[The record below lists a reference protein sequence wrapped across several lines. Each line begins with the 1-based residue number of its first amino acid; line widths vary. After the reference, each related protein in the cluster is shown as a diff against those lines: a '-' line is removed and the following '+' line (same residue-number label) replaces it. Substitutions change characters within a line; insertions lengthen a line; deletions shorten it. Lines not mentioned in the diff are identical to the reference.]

1 MKWVLRFLHHSW
13 TDKVLLVQAVFSS
26 RGDSTRPLPPFRFRH
41 CGSCW
46 QGRSSSAQKG
56 SSKPGYLGWSE
67 WLADTFPPSRHSRL
81 HVLFPGEAQCFGNQT
96 ELAKDVWPAQ
106 RSMIDQLGSLVMHG
120 NPALNP
126 AMASI

>member
-1 MKWVLRFLHHSW
+1 MKWVLKFLHHPW
-13 TDKVLLVQAVFSS
+13 TDKVLLVQAVFLLAAIRLGLCLLSVS
-26 RGDSTRPLPPFRFRH
+26 DIAGAAGKGGHPLPKRNRS
-41 CGSCW
+41 GW
-46 QGRSSSAQKG
+46 QTLSH
-56 SSKPGYLGWSE
+56 
-67 WLADTFPPSRHSRL
+67 HSGT
-81 HVLFPGEAQCFGNQT
+81 GEAQCFGNQT